1 MDITWTPIQKQR
13 LKELNI
19 SSILQERR
27 FESASERDF
36 AFQDLERQLVTK
48 GRRHLAQFQKFIKRP
63 LLSRLEQQLT
73 EALNLRG
80 FVQVITPTIIAK
92 GSLAKMSI
100 DDKHPL
106 FSQVFW
112 LDAKR
117 CLRPLLAPNLY
128 TLWKDL
134 LRLWQPPIRLFEIG
148 TCYRKESQGGLH
160 LNEFTMLNITEL
172 GLPLNERQQ
181 RLEEM
186 AALVMSVAG
195 IDEYQ
200 LEVTSSV
207 VYGDTLDV
215 MKGIELGSGAMG
227 PHVLDKK
234 WGITAPWIGIGFG
247 LERLLMVREGA
258 QNVQSMGRSL
268 SYLDGV
274 RLNI

>member
-27 FESASERDF
+27 FESASERDL

-80 FVQVITPTIIAK
+80 FVQVMTPTIIAK

-117 CLRPLLAPNLY
+117 CLRPMLAPNLY
-128 TLWKDL
+128 TLWKAL
-134 LRLWQPPIRLFEIG
+134 LRFWQPPIRLFEIG
-148 TCYRKESQGGLH
+148 TCYR
-160 LNEFTMLNITEL
+160 
-172 GLPLNERQQ
+172 
-181 RLEEM
+181 
-186 AALVMSVAG
+186 
-195 IDEYQ
+195 
-200 LEVTSSV
+200 
-207 VYGDTLDV
+207 
-215 MKGIELGSGAMG
+215 
-227 PHVLDKK
+227 
-234 WGITAPWIGIGFG
+234 
-247 LERLLMVREGA
+247 
-258 QNVQSMGRSL
+258 
-268 SYLDGV
+268 
-274 RLNI
+274 